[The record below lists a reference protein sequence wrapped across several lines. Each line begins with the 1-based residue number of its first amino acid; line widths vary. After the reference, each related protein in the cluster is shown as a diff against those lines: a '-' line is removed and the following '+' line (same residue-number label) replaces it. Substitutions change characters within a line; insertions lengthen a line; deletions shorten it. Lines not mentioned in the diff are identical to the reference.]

1 MSEATSAVIGAGIVS
16 FLPGISAGHRD
27 KVKLALA
34 MAERSTEAAYREGL
48 IKDWFVYYRNQLKY
62 MGWDA
67 VSAEQHH
74 WPDQRRARQ
83 ADQVLETIAA
93 TAGEHFASAIGIS
106 MQKLLA
112 NPSILQELERRA
124 YERQHFQLLPCA
136 PAGAN
141 RVDMVLYH
149 ETDTRRAFG
158 AGFISHKRSYR
169 NVRAEWIRFNLLA
182 FEHSFLP
189 KVQDR
194 VVQASL
200 QRILDYGL

>member
-1 MSEATSAVIGAGIVS
+1 MSDATSAVIGAGIVS
-16 FLPGISAGHRD
+16 FLPGISAAQRN

-34 MAERSTEAAYREGL
+34 MAERATDTAYREEL
-48 IKDWFVYYRNQLKY
+48 VEDWFAYYRNQLKY

-67 VSAEQHH
+67 VPAEQVH
-74 WPDQRRARQ
+74 WPDAHRAKQ

-93 TAGEHFASAIGIS
+93 TAGEHFASAIS
-106 MQKLLA
+106 VSLQKLLSS
-112 NPSILQELERRA
+112 PSPLQALERRA

-149 ETDTRRAFG
+149 ETDARSAFS
-158 AGFISHKRSYR
+158 AGFISHKRSHR
-169 NVRAEWIRFNLLA
+169 NVRAELVRFNILA

-194 VVQASL
+194 VVQGSL